1 MNTPRKPQQ
10 KIVLAAI
17 AITAVWPMLAGG
29 CGAAP
34 TETELRT
41 ILANGA
47 TTTSVTTINTA
58 FTSTVGEI
66 FRNVLSKVFKS
77 AFGVP
82 AT

>member
-1 MNTPRKPQQ
+1 MTRSTRHNT
-10 KIVLAAI
+10 LFAAVVV
-17 AITAVWPMLAGG
+17 AAMWPMLAGG

-34 TETELRT
+34 TDTELRT

-66 FRNVLSKVFKS
+66 FRNVLSKAFKS
-77 AFGVP
+77 VFGVP

>member
-1 MNTPRKPQQ
+1 MTRSSKRNTL
-10 KIVLAAI
+10 LAAI
-17 AITAVWPMLAGG
+17 VVSSMWPMLAGG

-34 TETELRT
+34 TDTELRT

-58 FTSTVGEI
+58 FTSTIGEI
-66 FRNVLSKVFKS
+66 FRNVLSKAFKS